1 MSKNYIEDHKRGTT
15 WDGLKILFEVEDDV
29 QSNPN
34 ETSYTPLN
42 LTGVSVLIQFKEK
55 GSDTVVFEFKT
66 ENNTVTIPAPLT
78 GEIFMESRK
87 MDVPKCEYAFTVK
100 LIFPDGSIK
109 EPIESFWDLY

>member
-1 MSKNYIEDHKRGTT
+1 MAKNYIEDHKVGTT
-15 WDGLKILFEVEDDV
+15 WDGLKMVFEEEDEI

-34 ETSYTPLN
+34 ETSFTAVD

-55 GSDTVVFEFKT
+55 GSDTVIFEFKT
-66 ENNTVTIPAPLT
+66 EDNTVAIPNPVL

-87 MDVPKCEYAFTVK
+87 MNVPKCEYAFTVK

-109 EPIESFWDLY
+109 EPIESFWNLY

>member
-1 MSKNYIEDHKRGTT
+1 MSKNYIEDHKIGTT
-15 WDGLKILFEVEDDV
+15 WDGLKILFEEEEEL
-29 QSNPN
+29 QNNPN
-34 ETSYTPLN
+34 ETSYMPVD

-55 GSDTVVFEFKT
+55 GRDTVIFEFKT
-66 ENNTVTIPAPLT
+66 EDNTVTIPNPLL
-78 GEIFMESRK
+78 GEIFMESRP